1 MSWRWLIGYLYL
13 GVDYQTSIHL
23 RGGGCRVYSVG
34 VQDVLP
40 TSKWWLRHWLNYH
53 LVHLCSLRDKYG
65 SFSIALLWLT
75 APSFKALCPYQ
86 FGVVFHIVVML
97 KALSTL
103 WSKQK
108 FPKSHC
114 LCELNELT
122 STTSFCMFSTYLW
135 VCWPIEAKS
144 KEHIG
149 LERSYMIQ
157 RDFQAKLG
165 LDINWAMVSG
175 FAYAHRTELCIVYM
189 PSHFQTPI
197 FFLSG

>member
-1 MSWRWLIGYLYL
+1 MINWLP
-13 GVDYQTSIHL
+13 VF
-23 RGGGCRVYSVG
+23 GCRLSDIDTSEG
-34 VQDVLP
+34 WWVQSIFCWGSGCSSYLQVMVTPLAQ
-40 TSKWWLRHWLNYH
+40 YH

-175 FAYAHRTELCIVYM
+175 FAYAHQTELCIVYM